1 MIPDA
6 ALIHHQG
13 NAANLDATPRERV
26 GLGRPREAQQHLPTL
41 GWCIGHRF
49 RGAAF
54 PGTIEQL
61 LAFRAARD
69 AGGDR
74 GPGRRRNLVD
84 FLGEHARQCLFFG
97 ISGTW
102 VVVPP
107 GIGPE
112 NLLAAAHV
120 LLLRPAVLAD
130 RGLRRCISVRGVRAD
145 GGHRADLRRRDHGSI
160 NDHPDI
166 RRVFEGF
173 EMEKASLNYTVGKSG
188 RDAARGELIVYSG
201 DRAAA
206 PAGLFQAMR

>member
-1 MIPDA
+1 M
-6 ALIHHQG
+6 
-13 NAANLDATPRERV
+13 
-26 GLGRPREAQQHLPTL
+26 
-41 GWCIGHRF
+41 
-49 RGAAF
+49 
-54 PGTIEQL
+54 
-61 LAFRAARD
+61 LAFLAARD
-69 AGGDR
+69 AGGHR
-74 GPGRRRNLVD
+74 GPGRRRNFVD
-84 FLGEHARQCLFFG
+84 FLCEHARQCLFFG

-112 NLLAAAHV
+112 NLLAAATSFYCA
-120 LLLRPAVLAD
+120 PPYWQTE
-130 RGLRRCISVRGVRAD
+130 GYGVAFPFEEYEQMAATMRTRA
-145 GGHRADLRRRDHGSI
+145 GKIMVSI

-206 PAGLFQAMR
+206 PAGLFQRQCGKVSPSQGATLREQRPCWTRRKIE